1 MSQSF
6 SFSYVYFS
14 SAVMRSLTP
23 VVLHILLVEWMPLH
37 KSNLLSPSLFHPW
50 QRRLSHFTSLPH
62 SISAPLRPSLLPHR
76 TASSPESDSAPHAK
90 TENRDPPS
98 SVPGSP
104 YFTGDVKMHLQSTY
118 AWQGQLPCTFRD
130 NHGTVAPGVPKFW
143 NGVKKT
149 MLASLVA
156 HSWKDWKHWPLSH
169 SFAWNGTFKVE
180 ERK

>member
-90 TENRDPPS
+90 TENRDPPFLCARLS
-98 SVPGSP
+98 LLHWGCENAPPVHLCLTGS
-104 YFTGDVKMHLQSTY
+104 T
-118 AWQGQLPCTFRD
+118 
-130 NHGTVAPGVPKFW
+130 
-143 NGVKKT
+143 
-149 MLASLVA
+149 SL
-156 HSWKDWKHWPLSH
+156 HIQ
-169 SFAWNGTFKVE
+169 
-180 ERK
+180 R